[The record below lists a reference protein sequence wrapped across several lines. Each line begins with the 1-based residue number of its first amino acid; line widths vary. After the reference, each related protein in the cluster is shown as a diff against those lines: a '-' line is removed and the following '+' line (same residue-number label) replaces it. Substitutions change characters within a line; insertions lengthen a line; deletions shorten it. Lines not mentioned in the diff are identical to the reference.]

1 MSNFALGLPVT
12 VFAIRLFV
20 FFRSARYPR
29 RPFASARAEIGRR
42 FLGGCKNRIFVKSS
56 AMIWKTGRETAE
68 SAKFFVTAPFHRE
81 CPHVSALTPS
91 RLGALKIK
99 AFCAVLR
106 SESAFVI
113 ANNMRAR
120 AAVAT
125 TPTRGVY
132 SKTRELVLRW
142 GRTTSIRCVCRHPV
156 VCRSRSR
163 PRTLSHLLNYSFRF
177 LSRAR
182 FAFCPVEPL
191 ADEPRSYSFPRRR
204 SLSFRS
210 ATVRMSSRAPSLT
223 STSRRRA

>member
-1 MSNFALGLPVT
+1 MRNHFRNYVT
-12 VFAIRLFV
+12 LYIDSSFRKFPREQLSIKVTAIRLFV

-42 FLGGCKNRIFVKSS
+42 FLGGCKNRIFMKSS
-56 AMIWKTGRETAE
+56 AMIWKTGREAAE
-68 SAKFFVTAPFHRE
+68 GWKFCVTAPFHCE

-132 SKTRELVLRW
+132 STTRELVLRW
-142 GRTTSIRCVCRHPV
+142 GRTTSIRCVCRHPA
-156 VCRSRSR
+156 VCRARSR
-163 PRTLSHLLNYSFRF
+163 PRTLSHLLNYSIPLFIAGANRV
-177 LSRAR
+177 LSRR
-182 FAFCPVEPL
+182 T
-191 ADEPRSYSFPRRR
+191 PR
-204 SLSFRS
+204 
-210 ATVRMSSRAPSLT
+210 
-223 STSRRRA
+223 

>member
-1 MSNFALGLPVT
+1 
-12 VFAIRLFV
+12 
-20 FFRSARYPR
+20 
-29 RPFASARAEIGRR
+29 
-42 FLGGCKNRIFVKSS
+42 
-56 AMIWKTGRETAE
+56 MIWKTGRETAE

-156 VCRSRSR
+156 SADPAHPERFRICSM
-163 PRTLSHLLNYSFRF
+163 LLPL

-223 STSRRRA
+223 STSRGGPEARTLRTTLGSISASKPDKIAKAMLSWALDEDASP

>member
-1 MSNFALGLPVT
+1 
-12 VFAIRLFV
+12 
-20 FFRSARYPR
+20 
-29 RPFASARAEIGRR
+29 
-42 FLGGCKNRIFVKSS
+42 
-56 AMIWKTGRETAE
+56 MIWKTGRETAE